1 MFQNPVV
8 KLTIFSFIITS
19 FDLVVKISYYLIS
32 IYHLRNELRPVDFG
46 RFLVDTIAWLLIQI
60 AYVLFIHKHVEFLIA
75 KEIELNFQQR
85 FPKFLEM
92 DTPQLTRYPTNKSTT
107 CPCPHNRKSSLE
119 LFNTVSESVHR
130 LSKIPVKR
138 RGLIERWV
146 EIWRGAEIENEQE
159 EIASSQVNVRNIK
172 DAAQGQS
179 KIPKRVK
186 RQSKGSISLD
196 RFNEGKNVIRDLEDL
211 TQNAEDDYDENI
223 RPTSEYL

>member
-1 MFQNPVV
+1 MV

-92 DTPQLTRYPTNKSTT
+92 DTPQLTRNPTNKSST
-107 CPCPHNRKSSLE
+107 CPCPHNKKSSLQ

-138 RGLIERWV
+138 TGLIERWM
-146 EIWRGAEIENEQE
+146 EIWRGAEIENDQE
-159 EIASSQVNVRNIK
+159 EIASSNIRNIK
-172 DAAQGQS
+172 DATQGQS

-186 RQSKGSISLD
+186 RQSRRSNSLD
-196 RFNEGKNVIRDLEDL
+196 RCHEGKNVLQDLEDL
-211 TQNAEDDYDENI
+211 TQNAEDDDDLNFS
-223 RPTSEYL
+223 RTSEYL